1 MPKRSVAAPE
11 APSTSSTAK
20 SCLLA
25 LILIGAS
32 SLLLPGAPLHAQT
45 QAIVRQVRVEGVE
58 SVDTLRVRSGFG
70 VQIGDR
76 YRPAA
81 VRDGVKALY
90 RLDLFSQVEVEADVT
105 GDSIDLAVRV
115 TELPRVSAVEFSG
128 NKEID
133 ADKLREK
140 LTGYN
145 SRTAGSRTQLDAVAA
160 LNDLYKEEVFPLAT
174 VSASFNPG
182 PRPVDRVLSMVVF
195 EGNRVQV
202 ETITFQGNE
211 LIPDAKLLGVVE
223 TDQKSF
229 WKKGHIKS
237 TVLESDRDKLRD
249 YYQENGYRD
258 AKVTGYDITYS
269 EDKRTAS
276 IVFQVI
282 EGPLYTMAAPLIEGN
297 AILPT
302 PLLSSMVKFKSG
314 ETYNRRKIDES
325 AGEIG
330 GAYADRGYLYSQVDP
345 EETLD
350 STVVAVVYRIQEQEP
365 SKVREIRITGNT
377 RTKERV
383 IRRQLYLFPGSRFD
397 RALLIRSQRELFQL
411 GFFEDVQVDFRP
423 VSNSFDVDLV
433 LEVKEKAV
441 GTASAGAGFSS
452 AGGLTGFLELGHPNV
467 FGNGQAVNLRLEKGA
482 RTSNFDL
489 SFTEPW
495 FMGTPTTMGIDIFR
509 SNYIR
514 DIYSV
519 LRTGG
524 ALRFGRPVP
533 GVSYTR
539 MFGTYSFER
548 TTGAGRV
555 SFNESVRTVYTDEDS
570 TSYTETVNTSTP
582 DPIGIDSSTRSASG
596 ITVGLS
602 RNSTDH
608 PVYPQAGSISSLSL
622 ELNGGPLQGNVS
634 FTKYLFDGRFFVKD
648 RRVLNKTKPVWMIR
662 TQLGG
667 TGFEGG
673 LDNLRDGY
681 PPSDSTDTDPSIL
694 EDRYWKVESL
704 ELFRLGGTTRGQ
716 SLRGYSDYEVVPNE
730 NVLTRL
736 VTNQTITVKDGE
748 IPDTTTTTGA
758 FFDTFPGGRYY
769 SVLTLERQFTL
780 VDPLHAALFAEAG
793 GTWNNFSDFR
803 WDSIHKSVGIG
814 VRMEIPLLG
823 QVGFDYAYGFDR
835 LNRDPRPGR
844 GGRYDRGGWQG
855 HLLFGR
861 FF

>member
-11 APSTSSTAK
+11 APSTFNPAIC
-20 SCLLA
+20 CLLA
-25 LILIGAS
+25 LILVGAS
-32 SLLLPGAPLHAQT
+32 SLLLSSREAWAQT
-45 QAIVRQVRVEGVE
+45 VTGVRSIRIEGVE

-70 VQIGDR
+70 VQPGTG

-81 VRDGVKALY
+81 IRDGVKALY
-90 RLDLFSQVEVEADVT
+90 RLDLFSQVEVMGEVA
-105 GDSIDLAVRV
+105 GDSIDLIVRV
-115 TELPRVSAVEFSG
+115 EELPRVSAVEFSG
-128 NKEID
+128 NKELD

-145 SRTAGSRTQLDAVAA
+145 SRTAGTRTQRDAVAA
-160 LNDLYKEEVFPLAT
+160 LSDLYREEGFPLA
-174 VSASFNPG
+174 VVNASFTPG
-182 PRPVDRVLSMVVF
+182 PLSTNRVLSIAIN

-202 ETITFQGNE
+202 EAINFEGNQQVTA
-211 LIPDAKLLGVVE
+211 DKLRGVVE

-229 WKKGHIKS
+229 WKKGHLKS
-237 TVLESDRDKLRD
+237 GTLELDREKLRD
-249 YYQENGYRD
+249 YYQEHGYRD
-258 AKVTGYDITYS
+258 ARVTGYDVNYS
-269 EDKRTAS
+269 DDKRLATV
-276 IVFQVI
+276 VFHVV
-282 EGPLYTMAAPLIEGN
+282 EGPLYTMGAMQIQGN
-297 AILPT
+297 ALLPT
-302 PLLSSMVKFKSG
+302 PLLGSLVRFRQG
-314 ETYNRRKIDES
+314 ETYNRKKIDDS

-345 EETLD
+345 EESID
-350 STVVAVVYRIQEQEP
+350 STVVNVVYQIQEQEP

-377 RTKERV
+377 RTKEKV

-411 GFFEDVQVDFRP
+411 GFFQDVQVDFRP
-423 VSNSFDVDLV
+423 IPNSFDVDLV
-433 LEVKEKAV
+433 LNVEEKAV

-452 AGGLTGFLELGHPNV
+452 QGGLTGFLELGHPNV

-482 RTSNFDL
+482 KTSNFDL

-495 FMGTPTTMGIDIFR
+495 FLGTPTTLGIDIFR

-514 DIYSV
+514 DIYQV

-524 ALRFGRPVP
+524 AVRYGRPFP
-533 GVSYTR
+533 GLSYTR

-548 TTGAGRV
+548 TTGQGRI
-555 SFNESVRTVYTDEDS
+555 SINETERIVYTDDDS
-570 TSYTETVNTSTP
+570 TSYIESSSISTP
-582 DPIGIDSSTRSASG
+582 DPVSIDSSTRSASG

-608 PVYPQAGSISSLSL
+608 PVYPQTGSISSVSW

-634 FTKYLFDGRFFVKD
+634 FSKFLFDGRFFARD
-648 RRVLNKTKPVWMIR
+648 RRILSKTKPAWMIR
-662 TQLGG
+662 TQFGG
-667 TGFEGG
+667 TTFKGG
-673 LDNLRDGY
+673 LDELRSGY
-681 PPSDSTDTDPSIL
+681 PPSDSSDIDPAIP
-694 EDRYWKVESL
+694 EDRYWRVEAL

-716 SLRGYSDYEVVPNE
+716 SLRGYADYEVVPDD
-730 NVLTRL
+730 NVLERL
-736 VTNQTITVKDGE
+736 VTNRTTTVKDGVVTS
-748 IPDTTTTTGA
+748 DDSSTVA
-758 FFDTFPGGRYY
+758 VYDTFPGGRYY

-780 VDPLHAALFAEAG
+780 VDPLHAAIFAEAG
-793 GTWNNFSDFR
+793 GTWNYLSDFR
-803 WDSIHKSVGIG
+803 WDSIHKSVGVG

-835 LNRDPRPGR
+835 LNRNPRPGR
-844 GGRYDRGGWQG
+844 GGRYDVGGWQG

>member
-1 MPKRSVAAPE
+1 MPRKSVAAPE
-11 APSTSSTAK
+11 APFQSK
-20 SCLLA
+20 PVFRCLLA
-25 LILIGAS
+25 LILVGAS
-32 SLLLPGAPLHAQT
+32 SLLLPVLRAVAQGET
-45 QAIVRQVRVEGVE
+45 RVRHIRVEGVE
-58 SVDTLRVRSGFG
+58 SVDTLRVRSGIG
-70 VQIGDR
+70 IQTGDR

-90 RLDLFSQVEVEADVT
+90 RLDLFSQVEVDADVM
-105 GDSIDLAVRV
+105 GDSIDLIVRV
-115 TELPRVSAVEFSG
+115 KELPRVSAVEFSG
-128 NKEID
+128 NKELD

-140 LTGYN
+140 LTGYS
-145 SRTAGSRTQLDAVAA
+145 SRTAGPRTQIDAVAA
-160 LNDLYKEEVFPLAT
+160 LNEMYREEGFPLAEVT
-174 VSASFNPG
+174 ASFTPG
-182 PRPVDRVLSMVVF
+182 PRASDRVLSIDIR

-202 ETITFQGNE
+202 AAVSFEGNE
-211 LIPDAKLLGVVE
+211 RIDDDKLRGELD

-229 WKKGHIKS
+229 WKKGHLKTS
-237 TVLESDRDKLRD
+237 TLEADRDNIRE
-249 YYQENGYRD
+249 YYQEHGYRD
-258 AKVTGYDITYS
+258 ARVTGYDVTYAD
-269 EDKRTAS
+269 DKRTATV
-276 IVFQVI
+276 VFNVV
-282 EGPLYTMAAPLIEGN
+282 EGPLYTMAAPRIEGN
-297 AILPT
+297 VILPT
-302 PLLSSMVKFKSG
+302 PLLGSLIKFKPG
-314 ETYNRRKIDES
+314 ETYNRRKVDES

-345 EETLD
+345 EESLD
-350 STVVAVVYRIQEQEP
+350 STVVEVVYQIQEQEP

-377 RTKERV
+377 RTKEKV

-411 GFFEDVQVDFRP
+411 GFFQDVQVDFRP
-423 VSNSFDVDLV
+423 IPNSFDVDLV
-433 LEVKEKAV
+433 LNVEEKAV

-452 AGGLTGFLELGHPNV
+452 QGGLTGFLELGHPNV
-467 FGNGQAVNLRLEKGA
+467 FGNGQAVNLRMERGS

-495 FMGTPTTMGIDIFR
+495 FMGSPTTLGIDIFR

-514 DIYSV
+514 DIYQV

-533 GVSYTR
+533 GVAYTR

-548 TTGAGRV
+548 TEGLGRITID
-555 SFNESVRTVYTDEDS
+555 ESLRKTYAADS
-570 TSYTETVNTSTP
+570 TSYTETLNISTP

-596 ITVGLS
+596 ITVGLN

-608 PVYPQAGSISSLSL
+608 PIYPQAGSISSLSW
-622 ELNGGPLQGNVS
+622 EINGGPLQGNVR
-634 FTKYLFDGRFFVKD
+634 FNKVLFDGRFFARD
-648 RRVLNKTKPVWMIR
+648 RQLLAGTKPAWMIR
-662 TQLGG
+662 TQLGA
-667 TGFEGG
+667 TAFRNG
-673 LDNLRDGY
+673 LDDLRDGY
-681 PPSDSTDTDPSIL
+681 PPSDSTDLDPSIP
-694 EDRYWKVESL
+694 EDRYWKVEAL

-716 SLRGYSDYEVVPNE
+716 SLRGYSDYEVVPDD

-736 VTNQTITVKDGE
+736 L
-748 IPDTTTTTGA
+748 TTTTKVIDDGVVTRDDTTIVA
-758 FFDTFPGGRYY
+758 VYDTFPGGRYY

-793 GTWNNFSDFR
+793 GTWNDVSDFR
-803 WDSIHKSVGIG
+803 WDSIHKSLGFG

-835 LNRDPRPGR
+835 LNRDRTPGR